1 MKKTFLTRRE
11 FVRQS
16 AQGAASLAASAAWLS
31 AATPLR
37 AQGANDKV
45 ALALIGA
52 GGRGSDLAMKFVQL
66 PGVEFKY
73 VCDPDATRGEGL
85 LKQLEQK
92 QGRAPQRLQDFRRA
106 LEDRDV
112 TAVVVATPEQWH
124 ALATIRACQAG
135 KDVYVEKNTSLHLWE
150 GRKMI
155 EAARKYRRAVQVG
168 FQNRSAPYAVS
179 AREYLASGK
188 LGKVVLVKVFNLLDG
203 GGWRPQPDSPPPAGL
218 DWDLWLGPAPAVPYN
233 RGRHLGW
240 NDWWDYGGG
249 HFSGDASHQLDLTR
263 MALGDPPPP
272 QSVHCAGGRLGY
284 ADGREM
290 PDTLA
295 VTYDYGDF
303 VMTCESGNVMP
314 YMRKFPNE
322 VRYGDQ
328 WPYWPQSSCRVEI
341 YGTRN
346 LMYLG
351 RHGCG
356 WQVLEAGGKVI
367 AQDKGRFPDQWHQ
380 PNFIECVRSRKQPNA
395 DIEQA
400 HQSACLVHLGAISL
414 RVGGR
419 QLHFDAARERFTDN
433 DAANR
438 LLKPQYR
445 AGYEVPEEV

>member
-1 MKKTFLTRRE
+1 
-11 FVRQS
+11 
-16 AQGAASLAASAAWLS
+16 
-31 AATPLR
+31 
-37 AQGANDKV
+37 
-45 ALALIGA
+45 
-52 GGRGSDLAMKFVQL
+52 
-66 PGVEFKY
+66 
-73 VCDPDATRGEGL
+73 
-85 LKQLEQK
+85 
-92 QGRAPQRLQDFRRA
+92 
-106 LEDRDV
+106 
-112 TAVVVATPEQWH
+112 
-124 ALATIRACQAG
+124 
-135 KDVYVEKNTSLHLWE
+135 
-150 GRKMI
+150 
-155 EAARKYRRAVQVG
+155 
-168 FQNRSAPYAVS
+168 
-179 AREYLASGK
+179 
-188 LGKVVLVKVFNLLDG
+188 
-203 GGWRPQPDSPPPAGL
+203 
-218 DWDLWLGPAPAVPYN
+218 
-233 RGRHLGW
+233 
-240 NDWWDYGGG
+240 
-249 HFSGDASHQLDLTR
+249 
-263 MALGDPPPP
+263 
-272 QSVHCAGGRLGY
+272 
-284 ADGREM
+284 M